1 MIAKMKH
8 TIVDIQPMSR
18 YEYFDIVKKDK
29 YQHGENKF
37 IEGYYCNL
45 NGYRFWITKDD
56 FNNLFEIID
65 ES

>member
-8 TIVDIQPMSR
+8 TIVDVQPMSK
-18 YEYFDIVKKDK
+18 YEYFDIVKKNK

-45 NGYRFWITKDD
+45 NGYRF
-56 FNNLFEIID
+56 
-65 ES
+65 